1 MLVHRPPAAGAG
13 EQLWADLMRA
23 KEEGLITDIGVS
35 NYSST
40 LIEKL
45 IKVSGQVPTVNQI
58 EWSPFGWSQ
67 DMMKYCED
75 KNIAIQAYSSLTR
88 SKRLDN
94 NALA

>member
-35 NYSST
+35 NYSSA

-45 IKVSGQVPTVNQI
+45 IKASGQVPTVNQI

-67 DMMKYCED
+67 DMMKYCE
-75 KNIAIQAYSSLTR
+75 ILR
-88 SKRLDN
+88 R
-94 NALA
+94 